1 MMNKD
6 IAFAIMLLVVA
17 LALIIEGGNNVY
29 RV

>member
-1 MMNKD
+1 MNKD